1 MGIPGFECY
10 MFIQKLYMYIF
21 IHLKYVYNTFT
32 YIYIFTV
39 ADICAM
45 DRSLIVI
52 LSQEMR

>member
-32 YIYIFTV
+32 YIYTV
-39 ADICAM
+39 VDICAM